1 MVSLIIKSAFFSL
14 FGLFLALTP
23 LLAYASI
30 AINEV
35 LFNPSGNNDRGLEL
49 IEIYNSGNSE
59 EDLSGWQVYPDGIG
73 YFLFPGGFKLDP
85 KSFVTLHLRAIGA
98 NSQKDLYFSESIA
111 SNMGN
116 TSGSAAIFS
125 GAPRGKSTIK
135 SFVQWGRAGETWE
148 SDAEEAGLW
157 AKGTYIDIANL
168 VEGNSIGLVQDG
180 VGASASSWKI
190 FNSPSIGLSNGQSGG
205 VQSQVNVVNS
215 PQNQSGAQSLQQQSA
230 PYQQSN
236 WPVIKV
242 FAGVDKTVAVGSLTE
257 FSGSALGF
265 QNEPLENARF
275 WWNFGDGASQ
285 EGKIISH
292 IFQTPGNYTIGLH
305 VSSGGFSASDY
316 LSVSVVQNQ
325 IAISSVL
332 VGKDG
337 YIKINNPFGEEV
349 DIGQWFFEDATGMI
363 FVIPSKTK
371 IGGKAE
377 IAFSNALT
385 GLLKDKF
392 SLPVSM
398 RYPGG
403 SLALKWSGSVIT
415 NVSSAENGI
424 NVKDTSPL
432 VNDSQPAESTA
443 PDTVENDL
451 IKKTAFAAGEKAD
464 RWLFLISALALGLLA
479 ALSYFFLKKSAK

>member
-1 MVSLIIKSAFFSL
+1 MASAIIKSVFLSL

-23 LLAYASI
+23 LLSYASVV
-30 AINEV
+30 INEV
-35 LFNPSGNNDRGLEL
+35 LFNPPGDDRGLEL
-49 IEIYNSGNSE
+49 IEVYNSGNSE

-73 YFLFPGGFKLDP
+73 YFLFPDGFKLSP
-85 KSFVTLHLRAIGA
+85 KNFVTLRLRAFGA
-98 NSQKDLYFSESIA
+98 NSQNNLYFSDAS

-125 GAPRGKSTIK
+125 GTPRGKSTIK

-148 SDAEEAGLW
+148 SDAEEVGLW
-157 AKGTYIDIANL
+157 TKGTYIDIANL

-190 FNSPSIGLSNGQSGG
+190 FNSPTAGQNSQSEIQPVNANSNS
-205 VQSQVNVVNS
+205 S
-215 PQNQSGAQSLQQQSA
+215 QNQPDAQSSQQPA

-257 FSGSALGF
+257 FSGRALGF

-332 VGKDG
+332 VDEGG
-337 YIKINNPFGEEV
+337 YIKINNPSGEEV

-403 SLALKWSGSVIT
+403 SLALKWSGPVIT
-415 NVSSAENGI
+415 NVSPVENKI
-424 NVKDTSPL
+424 NIKDTSPL
-432 VNDSQPAESTA
+432 VNHSQPAESTA
-443 PDTVENDL
+443 QDTAEKDL